1 MKTSKRRELI
11 LALSGLLGFWWILS
25 LLIDRSILPTPIAV
39 AEVFVVELSSGSLIS
54 DFLYSL
60 LRVSVGT
67 LISVVLATPIGL
79 LAGQFKFFDKILSP
93 IIYILYPIPKVVF
106 IPLIFLFTG
115 IGELSKILIIV
126 IILFFQILVLVKD
139 SANEIRPELITS
151 VRSLGAGRRGLLWF
165 IYLPACLP
173 PIFTAVRQSI
183 GTAVAVLYFSELF
196 ATTHGLGYYIYMQG
210 STLFNYPA
218 MYAGIIA
225 MSLLGIGLYSIVNLL
240 ERRICPWKFEL

>member
-1 MKTSKRRELI
+1 MKPTDKRELF
-11 LALSGLLGFWWILS
+11 LALLALLVIWWLLS
-25 LLIDRSILPTPIAV
+25 LALNQTILPTPSAV
-39 AEVFVVELSSGSLIS
+39 AMSFIDEIINGTLVV
-54 DFLYSL
+54 DFGYSL
-60 LRVSVGT
+60 FRVTVGT
-67 LISVVLATPIGL
+67 LISVLLATPIGL
-79 LAGQFKFFDKILSP
+79 LAGQFKVVDKLVSP
-93 IIYILYPIPKVVF
+93 ITYILYPIPKVVF

-165 IYLPACLP
+165 VYLPACLP

-218 MYAGIIA
+218 MYAGILA
-225 MSLLGIGLYSIVNLL
+225 MSLLGIGLYSLVNNL
-240 ERRICPWKFEL
+240 EHRVCPWKYDA

>member
-1 MKTSKRRELI
+1 MKTSKRRELFI
-11 LALSGLLGFWWILS
+11 ALLGLLLFWWVLS
-25 LLIDRSILPTPIAV
+25 VAIARPILPSPSSV
-39 AEVFVVELSSGSLIS
+39 AQVFTEELTKGSLVS

-60 LRVSVGT
+60 FRVTLGT
-67 LISVVLATPIGL
+67 LISVLLATPIGL
-79 LAGQFKFFDKILSP
+79 LAGQFKFLNKILSP

-115 IGELSKILIIV
+115 IGEVSKILIIV

-139 SANEIRPELITS
+139 SANDIRPELITS

-225 MSLLGIGLYSIVNLL
+225 MSLLGIGLYTIVNLL
-240 ERRICPWKFEL
+240 ERLVCPWKYDL